1 MVRIFSQR
9 INPYMTTL
17 VFHASEL
24 PLLFGPVPTPV
35 EEVFANQML
44 DFYIRFVSDLNPGG
58 KLSRPLAIS
67 RGVVFTF
74 EVYRRVADLQHE
86 DQTGSAT
93 HA

>member
-1 MVRIFSQR
+1 
-9 INPYMTTL
+9 MTTL

-35 EEVFANQML
+35 EEVFADQML

-58 KLSRPLAIS
+58 KLSLSLAVS
-67 RGVVFTF
+67 GVVFTF
-74 EVYRRVADLQHE
+74 EVYRRVADLQHK

-93 HA
+93 HAR